1 MTDLELLNYNAGI
14 DVPDENDILAEEILD
29 MVELLPQ
36 NVMLDLTAPLNQ
48 GQIGACTVF

>member
-14 DVPDENDILAEEILD
+14 DVPDENDIRAEEILD
-29 MVELLPQ
+29 LTELLPQ

-48 GQIGACTVF
+48 GSI